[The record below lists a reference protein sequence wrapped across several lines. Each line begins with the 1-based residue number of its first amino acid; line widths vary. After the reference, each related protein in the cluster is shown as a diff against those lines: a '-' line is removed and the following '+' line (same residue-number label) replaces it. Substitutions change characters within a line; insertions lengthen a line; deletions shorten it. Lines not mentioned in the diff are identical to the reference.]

1 MSVDYKVRQIYNEI
15 IHEVTKN
22 AENWKDVLSLT
33 GRLYRYEFDNILM
46 IYAQKPHS
54 TLVADYDTWKKVDRY
69 VKRGSKGIAIYPS
82 RALQP
87 YCRYVFD
94 ISDTGGRKRQLTW
107 TLDGE
112 NLENYAAYLARNG
125 EIGSIEGFNRDS
137 LKKVIWDFTK
147 HRIDGIIKENHAKR
161 GNIKEAVE
169 SMIDNRYGKVSEIDA
184 SALIT
189 KSIYYVVATRC
200 GFELTVDEQDFDI
213 VTAINKEDVIYE
225 LGTFVSDV
233 SCEVLKEFSHNISRF
248 ERERRMQYES
258 DTSVHGS
265 RGWDAVPEYQH
276 GEGKPVE
283 TGQVRTD
290 GNGLS
295 QGEPLPE
302 VQVSRAVRQTDGS
315 SRTGEQGGVSDDRH
329 DDGEVSEKP
338 QTRESGRHDG
348 DVQNQTAGNDAG
360 GGDRDTRDREPVP
373 LKPEKVEQSEEEL
386 NRELEDLDSFG
397 EKRETV
403 YEQVSLFSFHDS
415 VLTDKERQDIADG
428 KYTYLD
434 PKIEDSVPHD
444 YIVSVVKRGSGF
456 VDGKKRIYEIMQTE
470 LNKSERI
477 KRIKKEYG
485 MGGAGWPIEGYGLH
499 GYDTFKS
506 KGIRFQWRDKEG
518 EKEGYVSW
526 NTIEGVIAALIL
538 TGDYYTP
545 EPDIIDSEIVEEE
558 LDEYAIPDEVED
570 MGIPDNVRGEMLD
583 EDRMVTL
590 AEYGEEIMR
599 ETEETDFSLPDMTL
613 KGQTAPEHPENF
625 HLDIWDTKDGGQK
638 TRYMWNVDA
647 IRELK
652 KIEAENRAAS
662 ADEQKIMSRYVGWGG
677 LAQVFD
683 ENNGMWA
690 REYKELKELLTPEE
704 YEAARASVNNA
715 FYTPS
720 TVASAVTRALT
731 QFGFA
736 KGNILEPSMGVG
748 NFFGCMPEELS
759 DSKLYGVELDKI
771 TGRIAKLLYPNAK
784 VEVKGFEE
792 TNYPDNFFDVVIGNV
807 PFGDYKVFD
816 PKYNKLNFKVHD
828 YFIAKAI
835 DQVRPGGI
843 VAVITTKGTMDKK
856 NPNVRKYLAERAELV
871 GAVRLPVEVF
881 RGNAGTEVTS
891 DILFFQKRERKI
903 AIEPDWVHLGV
914 TENGIPVGSYFAEHP
929 EMMLGKMEYEK
940 GRFGDSSNY
949 TICVNQ
955 EPHFNIYE
963 SVSNAISNIHAQLK
977 DFEMISDNEEEL
989 TTDIAADP
997 DVKNFTFTVV
1007 DDDIY
1012 YRKDSRMYLWD
1023 VGDKTKNRI
1032 LGLHNIRELTRH
1044 LISIQM
1050 EGCSEEELLQAQK
1063 ALNEKYDSYVKEYGV
1078 ITNRANSLA
1087 FREDSDYPLLCSLE
1101 VVDEDGNVTKAE
1113 MFTKQT
1119 IKAKQS
1125 VDSVETAVEALNIS
1139 INEFNGVNIP
1149 YMLSI
1154 YTPDITSM
1162 KSEVAEKM
1170 GEVAENISFSEN
1182 LTRELQ
1188 REKLIQELRGIIFCN
1203 PESYSEN
1210 DHNRGWE
1217 TADAYLS
1224 GNVREKL
1231 RIAKAHAKEQ
1241 PEIFGTNIEA
1251 LEAVQP
1257 KDLDATEIDV
1267 GVGATWIEPED
1278 YQAFIY
1284 ELLQTPRW
1292 AKADMYGY
1300 SRRGI
1305 RVSLD
1310 RFSMEWFI
1318 ENKGQDNRSVAAT
1331 ETYGTKRMDA
1341 YSIFENTLNLRTVTI
1356 RDRIDDGDG
1365 KYHYVENK
1373 EATMLAREKQNQ
1385 IKEAFKEWIWKDQER
1400 RQKYVEYYNET
1411 FNNIRLREYDGSH
1424 LEFPGMNPDIHLL
1437 NHQRNAVAR
1446 ILMGGNTLLAHCV
1459 GAGKSFEMMAAC
1471 MEQKR
1476 LGLANKTVMVVPK
1489 PLIGQMAS
1497 EFLRLYP
1504 SANILVATENDF
1516 AKKKRQQ
1523 FVARIATGDYDCI
1536 IMSHS
1541 QFEKIPVSKERQQ
1554 ELLDR
1559 QIEEITYAISEMRDA
1574 EDRSWTVKQLE
1585 TAKKRLEE
1593 QLKELT
1599 DAPKDDLITFEE
1611 LGIDSI
1617 MVDEAHAFKNLSIF
1631 SKMNNVAG
1639 ITGGGSKRAMD
1650 MFMKC
1655 QYISELNGGRGIVFA
1670 TGTPISNTMCEMYVM
1685 QSFLQKDVLEQ
1696 LGIYHFDSW
1705 AANFGEVTS
1714 ALELNVEGS
1723 GFRFRNRFNR
1733 FKNLPELMNL
1743 FKEIA
1748 DIRTRDTLD
1757 LEVPALR
1764 GGNYVIE
1771 STEPD
1776 WYTKEVMEEFVARAE
1791 KIHNGQ
1797 VDPSV
1802 DNFLKITNDARLL
1815 GTDARLLEATAPANP
1830 DGKLNQ
1836 VVENIYHEYKQAEK
1850 QGIIGTQLVFSDIGT
1865 PKSSWKEE
1873 MLESDYYKRGNEFD
1887 VYNYIKTELVRMG
1900 IPAEEI
1906 AFVHDAKTDAQRDTL
1921 FREMRQGVKK
1931 IMIGST
1937 DKCGTGVNVQTHL
1950 IAMHHVDCP
1959 WKPSSIEQR
1968 EGRGIR
1974 QGNENSEVAVYRYVT
1989 KGTFDA
1995 YSWSVVENKQR
2006 FISQIMTSKSVSRSC
2021 EDIDEVTFQYAEIKA
2036 IATGNPLIKEKMEI
2050 DNDVQRLKLLKASYD
2065 QKHYQNQ
2072 DDFTVKYPKLIKA
2085 AEEKLECVRADVI
2098 TRDDMAAKESEFSI
2112 TVGNTSYDERVDGGT
2127 ALIAAISKAKTGVTT
2142 ELGRYK
2148 GFTLS
2153 VEKNFMGVNYL
2164 LLSGKTSYSVETST
2178 SPVGLMMRLE
2188 NAYNGIQDKI
2198 TFLEQ
2203 RLEEYHRNME
2213 RAKEDYEKPFQYE
2226 EELKQKLARQYQ
2238 INAEL
2243 DLDRE
2248 SLSAEQSQDEE
2259 RSEDARSE
2267 QDASRVAEEK
2277 SDYQGHRR

>member
-33 GRLYRYEFDNILM
+33 GRIYRYEFDNILM

-69 VKRGSKGIAIYPS
+69 VRRGSKGIAIYPS

-87 YCRYVFD
+87 HCRYVFD

-112 NLENYAAYLARNG
+112 NLENYVAYLARNG
-125 EIGSIEGFNRDS
+125 EIGSIEGYNRDL

-147 HRIDGIIKENHAKR
+147 KRIDGIIKENHAKR
-161 GNIKEAVE
+161 GNIKGAVQ
-169 SMIDNRYGKVSEIDA
+169 SMIDNRYGKVSEIDGA
-184 SALIT
+184 DLIT

-200 GFELTVDEQDFDI
+200 GFELTGDEQDFDI

-233 SCEVLKEFSHNISRF
+233 SCEVLKEFSYNISRF
-248 ERERRMQYES
+248 ERERRMQYEP

-265 RGWDAVPEYQH
+265 RGRDAVPEYQH

-315 SRTGEQGGVSDDRH
+315 SGTGEQGGVSDDRH

-338 QTRESGRHDG
+338 QIGESGRHDG

-373 LKPEKVEQSEEEL
+373 LKPEKVEQFEEEL

-415 VLTDKERQDIADG
+415 VLTDKERQNIADG

-506 KGIRFQWRDKEG
+506 KGIRFQWRDEEG
-518 EKEGYVSW
+518 EKEGYASW

-545 EPDIIDSEIVEEE
+545 EPDIIDSETIEEE

-662 ADEQKIMSRYVGWGG
+662 VDEQKIMSRYVGWGG

-683 ENNGMWA
+683 ENNSMWA
-690 REYKELKELLTPEE
+690 REYKELKELLTAEE

-903 AIEPDWVHLGV
+903 AVEPDWVHLGV
-914 TENGIPVGSYFAEHP
+914 TENGIPVNSYFAEHP

-949 TICVNQ
+949 TVCVNQ
-955 EPHFNIYE
+955 EPYFNVYE
-963 SVSNAISNIHAQLK
+963 SVSGAISNIHTQLK
-977 DFEMISDNEEEL
+977 DFEMISDNEEEF
-989 TTDIAADP
+989 TTDIPADP
-997 DVKNFTFTVV
+997 DVKNFTFTVM
-1007 DDDIY
+1007 DDEIY

-1032 LGLHNIRELTRH
+1032 LGLHNIRELTRY

-1050 EGCSEEELLQAQK
+1050 EGCSEEGLLQAQK

-1101 VVDEDGNVTKAE
+1101 VLDEDGNVTKAE

-1162 KSEVAEKM
+1162 KSKVAD
-1170 GEVAENISFSEN
+1170 NITFSED

-1241 PEIFGTNIEA
+1241 PEIFGTNVEA

-1292 AKADMYGY
+1292 ARADMYGY

-1424 LEFPGMNPDIHLL
+1424 LEFPGKNPDIHLL
-1437 NHQRNAVAR
+1437 DHQRNAVAR

-1489 PLIGQMAS
+1489 SLIGQTAS

-1815 GTDARLLEATAPANP
+1815 GTDARLLEATALENP

-1906 AFVHDAKTDAQRDTL
+1906 AFVHDAKTDIQRDTL

-1974 QGNENSEVAVYRYVT
+1974 QGNENSEVVVYRYVT

-2098 TRDDMAAKESEFSI
+2098 TRDDMAKKESEFSI

-2164 LLSGKTSYSVETST
+2164 LLSGRTNYSVETST

-2238 INAEL
+2238 INVEL

-2248 SLSAEQSQDEE
+2248 SFSAEQSQDEE
-2259 RSEDARSE
+2259 RSEDAKSE

>member
-1 MSVDYKVRQIYNEI
+1 MSVDYKVRQIYNDI

-33 GRLYRYEFDNILM
+33 GRIYRYEFDNVLM

-69 VKRGSKGIAIYPS
+69 VRRGSKGIAIYPS

-87 YCRYVFD
+87 HCRYVFD

-112 NLENYAAYLARNG
+112 HLENYAAYLVRNG
-125 EIGSIEGFNRDS
+125 EIGSIEGLDRDL
-137 LKKVIWDFTK
+137 LKKVIGDFTK
-147 HRIDGIIKENHAKR
+147 KRIDGIIKENHAKR
-161 GNIKEAVE
+161 GDIKEAVQ
-169 SMIDNRYGKVSEIDA
+169 SMIDNRYGKVSEIDGA
-184 SALIT
+184 DLIT

-213 VTAINKEDVIYE
+213 VTAIDKEDVIYE

-248 ERERRMQYES
+248 ERERRMQYEP
-258 DTSVHGS
+258 DTRVQGG
-265 RGWDAVPEYQH
+265 RGRDAVPEYQH
-276 GEGKPVE
+276 GEGEPVK

-295 QGEPLPE
+295 QGEPLSE
-302 VQVSRAVRQTDGS
+302 VQIPREVRETDGS
-315 SRTGEQGGVSDDRH
+315 SGTGEQRGISDDRH

-338 QTRESGRHDG
+338 QTKESGRHDG

-360 GGDRDTRDREPVP
+360 GGDRDTRDRESVP
-373 LKPEKVEQSEEEL
+373 LKPEKVKQFEGEL

-415 VLTDKERQDIADG
+415 VLTDKERQEIVDG

-434 PKIEDSVPHD
+434 PKTEDSVPHD

-456 VDGKKRIYEIMQTE
+456 IDGKKRIYEVMQTE
-470 LNKSERI
+470 LSKSERI
-477 KRIKKEYG
+477 KQIKKEYG
-485 MGGAGWPIEGYGLH
+485 QGGAGWPLEGYGLH
-499 GYDTFKS
+499 GYDTFHG
-506 KGIRFQWRDKEG
+506 KGIRFQWRDEEG
-518 EKEGYVSW
+518 EKEGYASW

-538 TGDYYTP
+538 TEDYYTP
-545 EPDIIDSEIVEEE
+545 EPAIIDSEIVEEE
-558 LDEYAIPDEVED
+558 LDEYAIPDEAED
-570 MGIPDNVRGEMLD
+570 MGIPDNVRAEMLD

-652 KIEAENRAAS
+652 KIEAEDRATS

-683 ENNGMWA
+683 GNNGMWA

-731 QFGFA
+731 QFGFT

-759 DSKLYGVELDKI
+759 GSKLYGVELDKI
-771 TGRIAKLLYPNAK
+771 TGRIGKLLYPNAK

-792 TNYPDNFFDVVIGNV
+792 TDYQDNFFDVVIGNV
-807 PFGDYKVFD
+807 PFGDYKLFD

-903 AIEPDWVHLGV
+903 ATEPDWVHLGV
-914 TENGIPVGSYFAEHP
+914 TENGIPVNSYFAEHP

-949 TICVNQ
+949 TVCVNQ
-955 EPHFNIYE
+955 EPYFNVYE
-963 SVSNAISNIHAQLK
+963 SVSNAIGNIHTELK
-977 DFEMISDNEEEL
+977 DFEMISDTEEEL
-989 TTDIAADP
+989 TTDIPADP

-1007 DDDIY
+1007 DDEIY
-1012 YRKDSRMYLWD
+1012 YRKDSRMYQWD

-1044 LISIQM
+1044 LINIQM
-1050 EGCSEEELLQAQK
+1050 GGCSEEELLQAQK

-1101 VVDEDGNVTKAE
+1101 VLDEDGNVTKAE

-1162 KSEVAEKM
+1162 KSKVAEKT
-1170 GEVAENISFSEN
+1170 GEEADNINFSEE
-1182 LTRELQ
+1182 LTKEIQ
-1188 REKLIQELRGIIFCN
+1188 REKLIQELQGIIFCN
-1203 PESYSEN
+1203 PESYSKN

-1241 PEIFGTNIEA
+1241 PELFGTNVEA

-1267 GVGATWIEPED
+1267 GVGTTWIEPED

-1292 AKADMYGY
+1292 ARADMYGY
-1300 SRRGI
+1300 SQRGI

-1331 ETYGTKRMDA
+1331 ETYGTKR
-1341 YSIFENTLNLRTVTI
+1341 
-1356 RDRIDDGDG
+1356 
-1365 KYHYVENK
+1365 
-1373 EATMLAREKQNQ
+1373 
-1385 IKEAFKEWIWKDQER
+1385 
-1400 RQKYVEYYNET
+1400 
-1411 FNNIRLREYDGSH
+1411 
-1424 LEFPGMNPDIHLL
+1424 
-1437 NHQRNAVAR
+1437 
-1446 ILMGGNTLLAHCV
+1446 
-1459 GAGKSFEMMAAC
+1459 
-1471 MEQKR
+1471 
-1476 LGLANKTVMVVPK
+1476 
-1489 PLIGQMAS
+1489 
-1497 EFLRLYP
+1497 
-1504 SANILVATENDF
+1504 
-1516 AKKKRQQ
+1516 
-1523 FVARIATGDYDCI
+1523 
-1536 IMSHS
+1536 
-1541 QFEKIPVSKERQQ
+1541 
-1554 ELLDR
+1554 
-1559 QIEEITYAISEMRDA
+1559 
-1574 EDRSWTVKQLE
+1574 
-1585 TAKKRLEE
+1585 
-1593 QLKELT
+1593 
-1599 DAPKDDLITFEE
+1599 
-1611 LGIDSI
+1611 
-1617 MVDEAHAFKNLSIF
+1617 
-1631 SKMNNVAG
+1631 
-1639 ITGGGSKRAMD
+1639 
-1650 MFMKC
+1650 
-1655 QYISELNGGRGIVFA
+1655 
-1670 TGTPISNTMCEMYVM
+1670 
-1685 QSFLQKDVLEQ
+1685 
-1696 LGIYHFDSW
+1696 IY
-1705 AANFGEVTS
+1705 
-1714 ALELNVEGS
+1714 
-1723 GFRFRNRFNR
+1723 R
-1733 FKNLPELMNL
+1733 
-1743 FKEIA
+1743 
-1748 DIRTRDTLD
+1748 
-1757 LEVPALR
+1757 
-1764 GGNYVIE
+1764 
-1771 STEPD
+1771 
-1776 WYTKEVMEEFVARAE
+1776 
-1791 KIHNGQ
+1791 
-1797 VDPSV
+1797 
-1802 DNFLKITNDARLL
+1802 
-1815 GTDARLLEATAPANP
+1815 
-1830 DGKLNQ
+1830 
-1836 VVENIYHEYKQAEK
+1836 EYKQAEK

-1865 PKSSWKEE
+1865 SKSSWKEE

-1887 VYNYIKTELVRMG
+1887 VYNYIKTELVKKG
-1900 IPAEEI
+1900 IPAEEV

-1931 IMIGST
+1931 VMIGST
-1937 DKCGTGVNVQTHL
+1937 DKCGTGVNVQAHL
-1950 IAMHHVDCP
+1950 IAMHHADCP

-2036 IATGNPLIKEKMEI
+2036 VATGNPLIKEKMQI

-2098 TRDDMAAKESEFSI
+2098 TRDDMEAKEPEFSI
-2112 TVGNTSYDERVDGGT
+2112 TVGNTSYGERVDGGT

-2142 ELGRYK
+2142 EIGRYK

-2153 VEKNFMGVNYL
+2153 VEKNFMGTNYL

-2213 RAKEDYEKPFQYE
+2213 RAKEDYETPFQYE

-2238 INAEL
+2238 INAKL

-2248 SLSAEQSQDEE
+2248 SISAEQSQDEE
-2259 RSEDARSE
+2259 RSEDAGSE
-2267 QDASRVAEEK
+2267 QDVSRVAEEK

>member
-1 MSVDYKVRQIYNEI
+1 MSVDYKVRQIYNDI

-22 AENWKDVLSLT
+22 TENWKDVLSLT
-33 GRLYRYEFDNILM
+33 GRIYRYEFDNILM

-69 VKRGSKGIAIYPS
+69 VRRGSKGIAIYPS

-87 YCRYVFD
+87 HCRYVFD

-125 EIGSIEGFNRDS
+125 EIGSVEGYNRDL

-147 HRIDGIIKENHAKR
+147 KQIGGIIKENHAKR
-161 GNIKEAVE
+161 GNIKEAVQ
-169 SMIDNRYGKVSEIDA
+169 SMIDNRYGKVSEIDGA
-184 SALIT
+184 DLIT

-200 GFELTVDEQDFDI
+200 GFELTGDEQDFDI
-213 VTAINKEDVIYE
+213 VTAIDKEDVIYE

-233 SCEVLKEFSHNISRF
+233 SCEVLKEFSYNISRF
-248 ERERRMQYES
+248 ERERRMQYEP

-265 RGWDAVPEYQH
+265 RGRDAVPEYQH

-302 VQVSRAVRQTDGS
+302 VQVPRAVRQTDGS
-315 SRTGEQGGVSDDRH
+315 SGTSEQGGVSDDRH

-338 QTRESGRHDG
+338 QTGESGRLDG

-360 GGDRDTRDREPVP
+360 RGDRDTRHREPVP
-373 LKPEKVEQSEEEL
+373 LKPEKVEQFEEEL

-415 VLTDKERQDIADG
+415 ILTDQERQESADG
-428 KYTYLD
+428 KHICLD

-456 VDGKKRIYEIMQTE
+456 AGGKKRIYEIMQTE

-485 MGGAGWPIEGYGLH
+485 MGGAGWPVEGYGLH
-499 GYDTFKS
+499 GYDTFRS
-506 KGIRFQWRDKEG
+506 KGIRFQWRDEEG
-518 EKEGYVSW
+518 EKEGYVNW

-977 DFEMISDNEEEL
+977 DFEMILDNEEEL

-1032 LGLHNIRELTRH
+1032 LGLHNIRELTRY

-1050 EGCSEEELLQAQK
+1050 EGCSEEEILQAQK
-1063 ALNEKYDSYVKEYGV
+1063 ALNEKYDSYVKEYGF
-1078 ITNRANSLA
+1078 ITNRANSIA

-1101 VVDEDGNVTKAE
+1101 VLDEDGNVTKAE

-1125 VDSVETAVEALNIS
+1125 VDSVKTAVEALNIS

-1162 KSEVAEKM
+1162 KKEVVEKT
-1170 GEVAENISFSEN
+1170 GEAADNINFSEE
-1182 LTRELQ
+1182 LTKELQ
-1188 REKLIQELRGIIFCN
+1188 HEKLIQELQGIIFCN

-1210 DHNRGWE
+1210 DRNRGWE

-1241 PEIFGTNIEA
+1241 PELFGTNVEA

-1267 GVGATWIEPED
+1267 GVGTTWIEPED

-1292 AKADMYGY
+1292 ARADMYGY

-1318 ENKGQDNRSVAAT
+1318 ENKGQDNHSVAAT

-1356 RDRIDDGDG
+1356 RDRIDDGGG

-1437 NHQRNAVAR
+1437 DHQRNAVAR

-1489 PLIGQMAS
+1489 PLIGQTAS

-1541 QFEKIPVSKERQQ
+1541 QFEKIPLSKERQQ

-1559 QIEEITYAISEMRDA
+1559 QLEEITYAISEMRDA
-1574 EDRSWTVKQLE
+1574 DDRSWTVKQLE

-1593 QLKELT
+1593 QLKELA

-1714 ALELNVEGS
+1714 SLELNVEGS

-1771 STEPD
+1771 STKQD
-1776 WYTKEVMEEFVARAE
+1776 WYTKEVMEEFVVRAE
-1791 KIHNGQ
+1791 RIHNGQ

-1815 GTDARLLEATAPANP
+1815 GMDARLLDPAAPANP

-1836 VVENIYHEYKQAEK
+1836 VVENIYYEYKQAEK

-1887 VYNYIKTELVRMG
+1887 VYNYIKTELVKKG
-1900 IPAEEI
+1900 IPAEEV

-1931 IMIGST
+1931 VMIGST

-1950 IAMHHVDCP
+1950 IAMHHADCP

-1995 YSWSVVENKQR
+1995 YSWVR
-2006 FISQIMTSKSVSRSC
+2006 R
-2021 EDIDEVTFQYAEIKA
+2021 EVA
-2036 IATGNPLIKEKMEI
+2036 
-2050 DNDVQRLKLLKASYD
+2050 
-2065 QKHYQNQ
+2065 
-2072 DDFTVKYPKLIKA
+2072 
-2085 AEEKLECVRADVI
+2085 
-2098 TRDDMAAKESEFSI
+2098 
-2112 TVGNTSYDERVDGGT
+2112 
-2127 ALIAAISKAKTGVTT
+2127 
-2142 ELGRYK
+2142 
-2148 GFTLS
+2148 
-2153 VEKNFMGVNYL
+2153 
-2164 LLSGKTSYSVETST
+2164 
-2178 SPVGLMMRLE
+2178 
-2188 NAYNGIQDKI
+2188 
-2198 TFLEQ
+2198 
-2203 RLEEYHRNME
+2203 
-2213 RAKEDYEKPFQYE
+2213 
-2226 EELKQKLARQYQ
+2226 
-2238 INAEL
+2238 
-2243 DLDRE
+2243 
-2248 SLSAEQSQDEE
+2248 
-2259 RSEDARSE
+2259 
-2267 QDASRVAEEK
+2267 
-2277 SDYQGHRR
+2277 

>member
-1 MSVDYKVRQIYNEI
+1 MSVDYKVRQIYNDI

-22 AENWKDVLSLT
+22 TENWKDVLSLT
-33 GRLYRYEFDNILM
+33 GRIYRYEFDNILM

-69 VKRGSKGIAIYPS
+69 VRRGSKGIAIYPS

-87 YCRYVFD
+87 HCRYVFD

-125 EIGSIEGFNRDS
+125 EIGSVEGYNRDL

-147 HRIDGIIKENHAKR
+147 KQIGGIIKENHAKR
-161 GNIKEAVE
+161 GNIKEAVQ
-169 SMIDNRYGKVSEIDA
+169 SMIDNRYGKVSEIDGA
-184 SALIT
+184 DLIT

-200 GFELTVDEQDFDI
+200 GFELTGDEQDFDI
-213 VTAINKEDVIYE
+213 VTAIDKEDVIYE

-233 SCEVLKEFSHNISRF
+233 SCEVLKEFSYNISRF
-248 ERERRMQYES
+248 ERERRMQYEP

-265 RGWDAVPEYQH
+265 RGRDAVPEYQH

-302 VQVSRAVRQTDGS
+302 VQVPRAVRQTDGS
-315 SRTGEQGGVSDDRH
+315 SGTSEQGGVSDDRH

-338 QTRESGRHDG
+338 QTGESGRLDG

-360 GGDRDTRDREPVP
+360 RGDRDTRHREPVP
-373 LKPEKVEQSEEEL
+373 LKPEKVEQFEEEL

-415 VLTDKERQDIADG
+415 VLTDQERQESADG
-428 KYTYLD
+428 KHICLD

-456 VDGKKRIYEIMQTE
+456 AGGKKRIYEIMQTE

-485 MGGAGWPIEGYGLH
+485 MGGAGWPVEGYGLH

-506 KGIRFQWRDKEG
+506 KGIRFQWRDEEG
-518 EKEGYVSW
+518 EKEGYVNW

-538 TGDYYTP
+538 TGDYYAP
-545 EPDIIDSEIVEEE
+545 EPDIIDSETTWEE

-599 ETEETDFSLPDMTL
+599 ETEETDLSLPDMTL

-625 HLDIWDTKDGGQK
+625 HLDIWGTKDGGQK

-652 KIEAENRAAS
+652 KIEAEGRAAS

-683 ENNGMWA
+683 GNNGMWA
-690 REYKELKELLTPEE
+690 REYKELKKLLTPEE

-784 VEVKGFEE
+784 VEIKGFEE

-903 AIEPDWVHLGV
+903 ATEPDWVHLGV
-914 TENGIPVGSYFAEHP
+914 TENGIPVNSYFAEHP

-949 TICVNQ
+949 TVCVNQ
-955 EPHFNIYE
+955 EPYFNVYE
-963 SVSNAISNIHAQLK
+963 SVSGAISNIHAELK
-977 DFEMISDNEEEL
+977 DFEMISDAEEEL
-989 TTDIAADP
+989 TTDIPADP

-1023 VGDKTKNRI
+1023 TGDKTKKRI
-1032 LGLHNIRELTRH
+1032 LGLHNIRELTRY

-1050 EGCSEEELLQAQK
+1050 EGCSEEEILQAQK
-1063 ALNEKYDSYVKEYGV
+1063 ALNEKYDSYVKEYGF
-1078 ITNRANSLA
+1078 ITNRANSIA

-1101 VVDEDGNVTKAE
+1101 VLDEDGNVTKAE

-1125 VDSVETAVEALNIS
+1125 VDSVKTAVEALNIS

-1162 KSEVAEKM
+1162 KKEVVEKT
-1170 GEVAENISFSEN
+1170 GEAADNINFSEE
-1182 LTRELQ
+1182 LTKELQ
-1188 REKLIQELRGIIFCN
+1188 REKLIQELQGIIFCN

-1210 DHNRGWE
+1210 DRNRGWE

-1241 PEIFGTNIEA
+1241 PELFGTNVEA

-1267 GVGATWIEPED
+1267 GVGTTWIEPED

-1292 AKADMYGY
+1292 ARADMYGY

-1318 ENKGQDNRSVAAT
+1318 ENKGQDNHSVAAT

-1356 RDRIDDGDG
+1356 RDRIDDGGG

-1437 NHQRNAVAR
+1437 DHQRNAVAR

-1489 PLIGQMAS
+1489 PLIGQTAS

-1541 QFEKIPVSKERQQ
+1541 QFEKIPLSKERQQ

-1559 QIEEITYAISEMRDA
+1559 QLEEITYAISEMRDA
-1574 EDRSWTVKQLE
+1574 DDRSWTVKQLE

-1593 QLKELT
+1593 QLKELA

-1714 ALELNVEGS
+1714 SLELNVEGS

-1850 QGIIGTQLVFSDIGT
+1850 QGIIGTQRVFSDIGT

-1873 MLESDYYKRGNEFD
+1873 MLEPDYYKRGNEFD

-1974 QGNENSEVAVYRYVT
+1974 QGNENGEVAVYRYVT

-2021 EDIDEVTFQYAEIKA
+2021 EDIDEVTFQYAEIK
-2036 IATGNPLIKEKMEI
+2036 
-2050 DNDVQRLKLLKASYD
+2050 R
-2065 QKHYQNQ
+2065 
-2072 DDFTVKYPKLIKA
+2072 
-2085 AEEKLECVRADVI
+2085 
-2098 TRDDMAAKESEFSI
+2098 
-2112 TVGNTSYDERVDGGT
+2112 
-2127 ALIAAISKAKTGVTT
+2127 
-2142 ELGRYK
+2142 
-2148 GFTLS
+2148 
-2153 VEKNFMGVNYL
+2153 
-2164 LLSGKTSYSVETST
+2164 
-2178 SPVGLMMRLE
+2178 
-2188 NAYNGIQDKI
+2188 
-2198 TFLEQ
+2198 
-2203 RLEEYHRNME
+2203 
-2213 RAKEDYEKPFQYE
+2213 
-2226 EELKQKLARQYQ
+2226 
-2238 INAEL
+2238 
-2243 DLDRE
+2243 
-2248 SLSAEQSQDEE
+2248 
-2259 RSEDARSE
+2259 
-2267 QDASRVAEEK
+2267 
-2277 SDYQGHRR
+2277 